1 MVKSFSL
8 IIPLFRTGDFIS
20 DLVPHVKSILER
32 IEEKW
37 GLNTEVIFV
46 DDACPENSYERL
58 LKELDNQDFRSQLL
72 RHSRNFGSFAAIMSG
87 METSEAD
94 FIAVMSAD
102 LQEPSSLIMEFV
114 DELMSA
120 EADIVIGKRL
130 NRSDGFLTELASAL
144 FWRLYKLTVISDL
157 PDGGVDVFGCT
168 KQVYSELVKLEE
180 SNSSLVAQLFWLG
193 YRRKEIGYHRLP
205 RKYGVSAWSLRK
217 KSSYMLNSIFSFSDL
232 PIRLLLFSGFLGI
245 LISIGL
251 GIVILFSKLFGLIS
265 VPGFA
270 SLTLIILSFAA
281 INLFGLGII
290 GSYVWRAF
298 ENTKRRPKA
307 LVMQN
312 KSFNG
317 SNHVR

>member
-232 PIRLLLFSGFLGI
+232 PIRLLLFAGFLGI
-245 LISIGL
+245 LSSIGL
-251 GIVILFSKLFGLIS
+251 GMVILFSKLFGLMS
-265 VPGFA
+265 VRGFA
-270 SLTLIILSFAA
+270 S
-281 INLFGLGII
+281 
-290 GSYVWRAF
+290 
-298 ENTKRRPKA
+298 
-307 LVMQN
+307 
-312 KSFNG
+312 
-317 SNHVR
+317 

>member
-1 MVKSFSL
+1 
-8 IIPLFRTGDFIS
+8 
-20 DLVPHVKSILER
+20 
-32 IEEKW
+32 
-37 GLNTEVIFV
+37 
-46 DDACPENSYERL
+46 
-58 LKELDNQDFRSQLL
+58 
-72 RHSRNFGSFAAIMSG
+72 MSG